1 MKRIP
6 RKLKKIAKKAVQYGS
21 TDFFMFLNLYAQG
34 NMPKCGIWFYIPGNM
49 KSNKKGHFVV
59 KFGKKVRE
67 AYYNG
72 FFDF

>member
-6 RKLKKIAKKAVQYGS
+6 RKLKKIAKNAISYG
-21 TDFFMFLNLYAQG
+21 TNEFYNFCQRYNL
-34 NMPKCGIWFYIPGNM
+34 PKNGVAFYIPGNI
-49 KSNKKGHFVV
+49 KKNKKGHHVV

-72 FFDF
+72 LFDF